1 MRKLFIILREGVR
14 PIVETGRFS
23 YHKTVLPNGL
33 RVITEEIPHVRSV
46 SVGFWIG
53 VGSRHETED
62 LAGITH
68 FIEHLLFKG
77 TEGRSARQIAEAI
90 DAVGGHLNAFT
101 SKECTCFY
109 ARVLDD
115 HFPTAVDLLVDLIL
129 QPRLDAGDIEKEKN
143 VVVEEIM
150 MYEDTPE
157 ELVHDIFSLALWP
170 GHPLGRAVQG
180 TSDSVRA
187 LSRAQVLEYYERYY
201 VPENVVVA
209 AAGNIPHERVVE
221 EVSRRF
227 AGRTGSGPFRA
238 PVRPQSAQGAVYR
251 EKEIEQV
258 HLCLGTEG
266 IPMGDVRIHPLHL
279 LSNILG
285 GGSSSRLFQE
295 IREERG
301 LAYSVYAFH
310 NSYQD
315 SGLAGIYLATSPA
328 SAPAALSLARTEI
341 ARIKEDGVG
350 EEELRRNKDQIKASV
365 VLGLE
370 NTSSRMT
377 HLGKSELLLG
387 RVLTPDE
394 IIERI
399 DRVAP
404 EDVREIARQVWV
416 EERVGIAAVGPAGT
430 SELAGA

>member
-1 MRKLFIILREGVR
+1 MAADM
-14 PIVETGRFS
+14 GRFA
-23 YHKTVLPNGL
+23 YKKTVLPNGL

-53 VGSRHETED
+53 VGSRHETES
-62 LAGITH
+62 LAGVSH

-77 TEGRSARQIAEAI
+77 TETRSARQIAEAI
-90 DAVGGHLNAFT
+90 DAIGGHLNAFT

-115 HFPTAVDLLVDLIL
+115 HFPMAVDVLADMLLHS
-129 QPRLDAGDIEKEKN
+129 RLDAGDVEKEKN

-180 TSDSVRA
+180 TVRSVRG
-187 LSRAQVLEYYERYY
+187 LGHPEIIDYFHRHY
-201 VPENVVVA
+201 VPENMVVA

-221 EVSRRF
+221 EALSRF
-227 AGRTGSGPFRA
+227 GGLAGTGGFKP
-238 PVRPQSAQGAVYR
+238 PVPPQSAQGTVYR

-258 HLCLGTEG
+258 HLCLGAEG
-266 IPMGDVRIHPLHL
+266 IPLGDARIYSLHL

-285 GGSSSRLFQE
+285 GGTSSRLFQE

-328 SAPAALSLARTEI
+328 SASAALSLARAEI
-341 ARIKEDGVG
+341 ARIKEEGVG
-350 EEELRRNKDQIKASV
+350 KEELQRNKDQMKTSV

-370 NTSSRMT
+370 STSSRMT
-377 HLGKSELLLG
+377 HLGKSELVLG

-399 DRVAP
+399 ERVIP
-404 EDVREIARQVWV
+404 EDVCEIARQVWV
-416 EERVGIAAVGPAGT
+416 EERVGMAAVGPAGT
-430 SELAGA
+430 SELA